1 VDPGHIDGSADGT
14 PHNTIEEKNQS
25 WVAILV
31 ISYTNS
37 RIFNKMEQAII
48 CEDVSKWFDV
58 TLKKR
63 FDLVDHYIN

>member
-1 VDPGHIDGSADGT
+1 MDGSADWT
-14 PHNTIEEKNQS
+14 PHGTIEEKKQS

-37 RIFNKMEQAII
+37 RVFNRREQTKIR
-48 CEDVSKWFDV
+48 EDVSKGFDV

-63 FDLVDHYIN
+63 FYLVNHYLN

>member
-1 VDPGHIDGSADGT
+1 MDGSADRT
-14 PHNTIEEKNQS
+14 PHITIEENKQS

-37 RIFNKMEQAII
+37 RVFNKREHARIR
-48 CEDVSKWFDV
+48 EDVSKEFYV

-63 FDLVDHYIN
+63 FDLIDHYLN